1 MVDDAFTAL
10 ALQPAD
16 QDDDTI
22 GGTQILVMGFGSLG
36 AAALAHLAVRAEPG
50 LTLLPAADTA
60 QRAKETLTALPSQSA
75 SLAPLLGGAHVLV
88 LLVDQADAV
97 QTELATAV
105 ARAAHGRLRL
115 VTGVALSGPGGL
127 DGLIQDVGARER
139 SEDLAASVQHFVR
152 LDMGADGHIPPD
164 TSAVLQS
171 LTADMA
177 YLCNRQ
183 CYNGVDFEDLMTVMT
198 MPGPLTIGI
207 GTASGPDRAQLAAH
221 LAINRAWPDRGQQP
235 LYYSVMLIVSGAS
248 SSIQLA
254 EISLAFRTLK
264 PLIDPDQHF
273 IYAGISNDTLGDQL
287 QVALL
292 VIPTDLVD

>member
-1 MVDDAFTAL
+1 MVDDAFTTL
-10 ALQPAD
+10 ALQPDD
-16 QDDDTI
+16 QDDDT
-22 GGTQILVMGFGSLG
+22 GGDTQILVIGFGALG
-36 AAALAHLAVRAEPG
+36 AAALAHLAVRVEPG

-60 QRAKETLTALPSQSA
+60 QIAKEALTALPSQDA
-75 SLAPLLGGAHVLV
+75 PLAPLLGGAHVLV
-88 LLVDQADAV
+88 LLVDEADAA

-105 ARAAHGRLRL
+105 ARAARGKLRL
-115 VTGVALSGPGGL
+115 VTGVALSGPGGM
-127 DGLIQDVGARER
+127 DGLMQDVAARER

-152 LDMGADGHIPPD
+152 LDMGVDSHIPPD

-198 MPGPLTIGI
+198 MPGRLTIGI

-221 LAINRAWPDRGQQP
+221 LAISRTWPDRGHQP
-235 LYYSVMLIVSGAS
+235 LQFSVMSIVSGAS
-248 SSIQLA
+248 GSIQLA
-254 EISLAFRTLK
+254 EVSLALRTLK
-264 PLIDPDQHF
+264 PLIDPNQHF

-287 QVALL
+287 RVALL
-292 VIPTDLVD
+292 VIPTDLS

>member
-1 MVDDAFTAL
+1 MWRHPHPGDGVWRFR
-10 ALQPAD
+10 
-16 QDDDTI
+16 
-22 GGTQILVMGFGSLG
+22 
-36 AAALAHLAVRAEPG
+36 AAALAHLSERTAPG

-60 QRAKETLTALPSQSA
+60 QMAREALTALPPQDT
-75 SLAPLLGGAHVLV
+75 SLAPLLGGAQVLV
-88 LLVDQADAV
+88 LLVDESDAA
-97 QTELATAV
+97 QTELATSV
-105 ARAAHGRLRL
+105 ARAARSKLRL
-115 VTGVALSGPGGL
+115 VTAVALSGPGGL
-127 DGLIQDVGARER
+127 GVLMQDVAVRR
-139 SEDLAASVQHFVR
+139 WSEDLAASVQHFVR
-152 LDMGADGHIPPD
+152 LDIGADGHIAPD
-164 TSAVLQS
+164 TSAVQQS

-177 YLCNRQ
+177 YVCNRQ

-207 GTASGPDRAQLAAH
+207 GTASGSDRARLAAY
-221 LAINRAWPDRGQQP
+221 LAINRAWPDRGHQP

-254 EISLAFRTLK
+254 EVSLALRTLK

-292 VIPTDLVD
+292 VIPADLC